1 MKFDLMG
8 IVFMIVAI
16 ALAQLLSGYIAP
28 YLGSLGG
35 GLASVF
41 IVGLLAYVIY
51 TVVTKGKFGIVSA
64 LIFSVLIYIANM
76 AGGYVDSM
84 IGLGGGLLTLVFT
97 GVIASLLWGWIGGKS
112 VKGGKGK
119 GLKLK

>member
-16 ALAQLLSGYIAP
+16 AIGQLLGGYLTS

-35 GLASVF
+35 GLAGTF
-41 IVGLLAYVIY
+41 IVGFIVYVIY
-51 TVVTKGKFGIVSA
+51 TFMTKGKFGIMSA

-76 AGGYVDSM
+76 AAGYVDGM
-84 IGLGGGLLTLVFT
+84 IGIGGGVLTLVIT
-97 GVIASLLWGWIGGKS
+97 GLIASLLWGWIGGKTAS
-112 VKGGKGK
+112 KSGA
-119 GLKLK
+119 LKL